1 MDEMQKIVKEIDFNN
16 LNYSFKGPNITQI
29 NFIRVRSLLHIFKEI
44 KNGNILLQNT
54 EEEQKQFKSKLNEI
68 TIGNPKTKSKYQLD
82 AVKIFRNLYH
92 STQKVID
99 LSNHYAKIR
108 SEAIY
113 ETKSGTVLKILTI
126 INNY

>member
-16 LNYSFKGPNITQI
+16 LTYSFKGPNITQI

-68 TIGNPKTKSKYQLD
+68 TIGNPKTKSKY
-82 AVKIFRNLYH
+82 
-92 STQKVID
+92 
-99 LSNHYAKIR
+99 
-108 SEAIY
+108 
-113 ETKSGTVLKILTI
+113 
-126 INNY
+126 

>member
-16 LNYSFKGPNITQI
+16 LTYSFKGPNITQI
-29 NFIRVRSLLHIFKEI
+29 NFIRVRSLLHISKEI

-99 LSNHYAKIR
+99 LSNHFISFYCMY
-108 SEAIY
+108 IY
-113 ETKSGTVLKILTI
+113 GSW
-126 INNY
+126 

>member
-16 LNYSFKGPNITQI
+16 LTYSFKGPNITQI

-82 AVKIFRNLYH
+82 AVKSFRNLYH

-99 LSNHYAKIR
+99 LSNHYAKLD
-108 SEAIY
+108 
-113 ETKSGTVLKILTI
+113 LKLFMKQKVEQ
-126 INNY
+126 YLKY